1 MFEEQ
6 RLNVYFI
13 HPTSTFQKGFKSTLY
28 TFSAVFY
35 TKSTTFQQKQFIERR
50 LLPVD
55 LHNRYLWFPRS
66 REWRGGGG
74 GGSAHSLRSAL
85 SRAQCEPAR
94 CPVCALTPRNPASSG
109 LRTGYAHHGSSPLQV
124 AGQGRS
130 LDTLVLSEFPFSG
143 KLKRG
148 TLFLGSLE
156 YKNTI
161 FYNIYDCLRDSRQNF
176 GPIPNKFGKILP
188 LIKLFNGLINLKK
201 IF

>member
-6 RLNVYFI
+6 RLNLYYEI
-13 HPTSTFQKGFKSTLY
+13 HPTSTFQKGFKSTLF

-35 TKSTTFQQKQFIERR
+35 TTSTTFQQKQLIERG

-74 GGSAHSLRSAL
+74 SAHSLRSAL

-94 CPVCALTPRNPASSG
+94 CPACALSPRNPASSG

-130 LDTLVLSEFPFSG
+130 SIALNTLVLSEFPFSI

-148 TLFLGSLE
+148 TFFWVPRIQKYNFLQHTRLFA
-156 YKNTI
+156 
-161 FYNIYDCLRDSRQNF
+161 R
-176 GPIPNKFGKILP
+176 
-188 LIKLFNGLINLKK
+188 
-201 IF
+201 

>member
-1 MFEEQ
+1 M
-6 RLNVYFI
+6 
-13 HPTSTFQKGFKSTLY
+13 HPTSTFQKGFKSTLF

-35 TKSTTFQQKQFIERR
+35 TTSTTFQQKQLIERR

-55 LHNRYLWFPRS
+55 LHNRYLWLPRS
-66 REWRGGGG
+66 REWRGG

-94 CPVCALTPRNPASSG
+94 CPACALSPRNPASSG

-130 LDTLVLSEFPFSG
+130 SITLNTLVLSEFTFFLG
-143 KLKRG
+143 TFG
-148 TLFLGSLE
+148 TLFFGSLE

-161 FYNIYDCLRDSRQNF
+161 FYNIHDCFRDSRQNF
-176 GPIPNKFGKILP
+176 GPIPTKFGKILP
-188 LIKLFNGLINLKK
+188 LIKLCNGVINLKK
-201 IF
+201 SFE